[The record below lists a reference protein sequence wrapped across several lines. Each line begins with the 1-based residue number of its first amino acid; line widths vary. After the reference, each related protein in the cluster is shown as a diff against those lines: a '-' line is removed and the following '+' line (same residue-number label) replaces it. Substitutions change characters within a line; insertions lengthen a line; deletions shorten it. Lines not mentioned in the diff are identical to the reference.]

1 MRYCAIN
8 LLRIE
13 NPYTFSALGS
23 AIACKVSTFL
33 AIGGLTPHK
42 SGEDFYFLQ
51 KHRKYG
57 SIVIDHPQKGYPA
70 APFSDR
76 VFFSTNP
83 AMIKGAGGDW
93 LSYPVYN
100 FEIFVELKEPFGA
113 FNKLF
118 EKDVD
123 LN

>member
-23 AIACKVSTFL
+23 AIACKVSAYL
-33 AIGGLTPHK
+33 DIGGLTTHK
-42 SGEDFYFLQ
+42 SGKDYYFLQ

-70 APFSDR
+70 VPFPDR
-76 VFFSTNP
+76 VFYCTHHSLYHNFLF
-83 AMIKGAGGDW
+83 
-93 LSYPVYN
+93 LSCN
-100 FEIFVELKEPFGA
+100 I
-113 FNKLF
+113 
-118 EKDVD
+118 
-123 LN
+123 